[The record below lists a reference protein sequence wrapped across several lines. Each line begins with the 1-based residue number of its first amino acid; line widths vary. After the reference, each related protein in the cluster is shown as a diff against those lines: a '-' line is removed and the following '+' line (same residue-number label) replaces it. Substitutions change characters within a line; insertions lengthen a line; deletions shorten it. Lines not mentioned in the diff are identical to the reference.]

1 MHSSSVPLVFASSA
15 GIILSRTCSST
26 SFRYRIFSSSMPSS
40 CVHYAFPTLR
50 LRWSSLARSLPACS
64 RCALLLWF
72 TSVPS
77 SLFKQCHFSGHQHC
91 LFAALD
97 ETFMT
102 FHISMLSVMLSPMQ
116 CVPHPNGQ
124 ATVRSALTVVCGA
137 LAHTTRL
144 TISAGALFIPLS
156 FQSIYL
162 SLDRLAIPCP
172 CAPVRH
178 AVSPQLGF
186 LARTIPVGGSLVLS
200 STFIPKCSYRRG
212 AVFTHRCQD
221 RSFSYLCVA
230 CVNGSYEKGRPM
242 AELCGQLLRCG
253 SKCGNA
259 GDYRDWC
266 FVC

>member
-97 ETFMT
+97 ETF
-102 FHISMLSVMLSPMQ
+102 ISMLSVMLSPMQ

-137 LAHTTRL
+137 PAHT
-144 TISAGALFIPLS
+144 
-156 FQSIYL
+156 
-162 SLDRLAIPCP
+162 
-172 CAPVRH
+172 
-178 AVSPQLGF
+178 
-186 LARTIPVGGSLVLS
+186 TIPVGGSLVLS

-212 AVFTHRCQD
+212 AVFTQRLGHVPSGWD
-221 RSFSYLCVA
+221 ADHSYRTCSWQQRVA
-230 CVNGSYEKGRPM
+230 NYLLAGFVLATTTTTTTTMSSRPPSRPM
-242 AELCGQLLRCG
+242 ERTFRSRAPNPITSHSEPRSLHHVMLLL
-253 SKCGNA
+253 
-259 GDYRDWC
+259 
-266 FVC
+266 